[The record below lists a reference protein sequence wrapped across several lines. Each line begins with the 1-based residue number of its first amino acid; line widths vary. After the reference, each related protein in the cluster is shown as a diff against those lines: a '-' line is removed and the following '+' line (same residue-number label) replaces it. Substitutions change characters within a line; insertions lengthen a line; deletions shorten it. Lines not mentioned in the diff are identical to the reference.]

1 MKMVIGVPLGNT
13 NTFAADLV
21 INIIIT
27 LKIWKKGLLRHKV
40 ILFTGSRIAGAFH

>member
-21 INIIIT
+21 INIYYIED
-27 LKIWKKGLLRHKV
+27 LEKKGLLRHKV
-40 ILFTGSRIAGAFH
+40 ISFIGSRIAGAFH